1 MGDPEAQEQ
10 HDPRVLALK
19 GVLLAV
25 WGVVT
30 FVFSFFA
37 RDLQFMVGGWPFG
50 YWVAAQGA
58 VLAFIAIVVV
68 YAICMKRLAPEDS
81 LETGVEDFRA

>member
-1 MGDPEAQEQ
+1 
-10 HDPRVLALK
+10 
-19 GVLLAV
+19 
-25 WGVVT
+25 
-30 FVFSFFA
+30 
-37 RDLQFMVGGWPFG
+37 VGGWPFG